1 MWTVTTSTEIMK
13 AVCLENPNL
22 FEVQG
27 KDQNTFGLST
37 SWKEKSSPIEKFT
50 VQSNTSIKQ
59 RWEMSLKTLE
69 NQAQQVNL
77 LSAEL
82 EDAILHLKAIADSV
96 DLSSR
101 YLTPLKTQRKRVSI
115 CEYPS
120 TKIPTIQQKSNG
132 RFILVS
138 RHIDIF
144 KAEREARLIAQMLRR
159 WTQKK
164 RKIPRKES

>member
-1 MWTVTTSTEIMK
+1 MK

-22 FEVQG
+22 VETQREENKTFEP
-27 KDQNTFGLST
+27 ST
-37 SWKEKSSPIEKFT
+37 SWGQQSSPIEKFT
-50 VQSNTSIKQ
+50 VQNNTSIKQ
-59 RWEMSLKTLE
+59 RWEVGLKTME
-69 NQAQQVNL
+69 SQAQQVNL

-82 EDAILHLKAIADSV
+82 EDAILRLKAIADSV

-101 YLTPLKTQRKRVSI
+101 YLTPRQTQRKRVSI

-120 TKIPTIQQKSNG
+120 TNIPTVQQKSNG
-132 RFILVS
+132 RFIVVS

-159 WTQKK
+159 WNHKK